1 MDCSAGS
8 QHHQLQQLTGWEAVE
23 KAIKDFDTGQV
34 AMYRD
39 DIDTLLVFDGLFSAA
54 VTAFVIASYPL
65 LQEDTTGAILVA
77 VQQLVNQTAGYSV
90 LGGTL
95 VNTTAAPPAPTSP
108 FKPTPGIVRVNT
120 LWFSSLVVSLSAASL
135 GIFVKQWLRAYLAFS
150 TASPQGQLRARE
162 FRHAG
167 MEAWRVYGI
176 AASLPLLIQAAL
188 GLFFT
193 GLCYFTA
200 EANESIGRTTFIL
213 VAAWGFMTSAIL
225 ICPVFSSR
233 CAYKT

>member
-1 MDCSAGS
+1 
-8 QHHQLQQLTGWEAVE
+8 WEAVE
-23 KAIKDFDTGQV
+23 KAIKEFDTEQV
-34 AMYRD
+34 LTYKD

-54 VTAFVIASYPL
+54 VTAFVLASYPL
-65 LQEDTTGAILVA
+65 LQQDTTGAILVA
-77 VQQLVNQTAGYSV
+77 VQQLVNQTAGYSI

-95 VNTTAAPPAPTSP
+95 LNTTVTPPPAPPP
-108 FKPTPGIVRVNT
+108 FKPTPGVVRVNT

-150 TASPQGQLRARE
+150 TASPQGQLRARQ

-167 MEAWRVYGI
+167 METWRVYGI
-176 AASLPLLIQAAL
+176 AASLPLLIQVAL
-188 GLFFT
+188 GLFFI

-200 EANESIGRTTFIL
+200 EVDESIGKTTFIL
-213 VAAWGFMTSAIL
+213 IAGWGFMTFAIL
-225 ICPVFSSR
+225 ICPVFSSG